1 MDKVKIGKVE
11 CIISKIKHR
20 DVKRMNRYRE
30 EKKLDAFDFDT
41 YVLLYNLKKANPDIA
56 KMTIDELD
64 EMFDPSEFEQ
74 MREKINDY
82 SGFNKYIGKLKE
94 KNLAHGIGKK

>member
-1 MDKVKIGKVE
+1 MDKVKIGKVD

-41 YVLLYNLKKANPDIA
+41 YVLLYNLKKGNPDIA

-64 EMFDPSEFEQ
+64 EMFDPTEFEQ
-74 MREKINDY
+74 LRNKINDY

-94 KNLAHGIGKK
+94 KNLAPGIGKK